1 LIEMVVLNCT
11 MSPAERDPAG
21 EADSFAHAEVIS
33 ITDRLGT
40 PAAAAAGLVAGQGSD
55 ELVDGV

>member
-1 LIEMVVLNCT
+1 MVVLNCT
-11 MSPAERDPAG
+11 MSAAECNPAG
-21 EADSFAHAEVIS
+21 PADPFAHAEVIS

-40 PAAAAAGLVAGQGSD
+40 PAAGAAGLLAGQGSD